1 MTKPA
6 NIYFFLCWLLL
17 AGCGPTHQP
26 EALDQFHQTQ
36 LQAWNKQLTDVI
48 ISDIFTPPVA
58 SRIYAYCNIAA
69 YEVVAACDETYRSTA
84 FQFTDFQEVPAFEP
98 GQAYYFPL
106 ASVVAF
112 STVAKKLVFAE
123 EKIEAYE
130 QEYLRKVKDIGID
143 KAIYDRSVAYGRLVG
158 EHVLAWSN
166 EDGYKQRQALPRHV
180 LSVEPGKWQPT
191 PPDYMQGIEPH
202 WNTIRPF
209 LLDSANQFA
218 PPPPTPFDTVPGSKF
233 YQEAMEVYQIAK
245 TIREANDPDDE
256 RIAIARFW
264 DCNPNISYTK
274 GHVMFFHQ
282 KISPGGHW
290 ISIASIG
297 ARVLNL
303 DFTRQAETFMATS
316 VALADAFISCWAEK
330 YKSDLVRPVTYID
343 KYIEPGWE
351 PLLQTPA
358 FPEYTSGHSVISASA
373 ATMLTHLLGD
383 HVAFSDSTEL
393 EFGLPPRQ
401 FKSFFHASNE
411 AAMSRMYGGIHYR
424 PACEL
429 GVEQGKKVG
438 QFIVQKL
445 KTKDE
450 NPIVLSGSQ

>member
-1 MTKPA
+1 
-6 NIYFFLCWLLL
+6 
-17 AGCGPTHQP
+17 
-26 EALDQFHQTQ
+26 
-36 LQAWNKQLTDVI
+36 
-48 ISDIFTPPVA
+48 
-58 SRIYAYCNIAA
+58 
-69 YEVVAACDETYRSTA
+69 
-84 FQFTDFQEVPAFEP
+84 
-98 GQAYYFPL
+98 
-106 ASVVAF
+106 
-112 STVAKKLVFAE
+112 
-123 EKIEAYE
+123 
-130 QEYLRKVKDIGID
+130 
-143 KAIYDRSVAYGRLVG
+143 
-158 EHVLAWSN
+158 
-166 EDGYKQRQALPRHV
+166 
-180 LSVEPGKWQPT
+180 
-191 PPDYMQGIEPH
+191 
-202 WNTIRPF
+202 
-209 LLDSANQFA
+209 
-218 PPPPTPFDTVPGSKF
+218 
-233 YQEAMEVYQIAK
+233 MEVYQIAK